1 MSTLKYDD
9 RKQVT
14 SVPEHQTIEWKES
27 WHDEFLEWICGYAN
41 AYGGTL
47 YIGKNDNGD
56 VVGLSDKD
64 RKKLLEVIPNK
75 ITDTMGIVADVNLLY
90 EDELQ
95 YIEIVVDKY
104 PSLISYHGKYFYRSG
119 STMRTITGKELDRA
133 ILRSQ
138 GRTWDGMPIPKLKVE
153 DLKSEAIELFK
164 EKAVRRGRLTL
175 EETRVED
182 SILLDNLHLIDED
195 GYLIRAAMLAF
206 YKDPEKWVTGA
217 YVKIGYFAQSD
228 ADLKYQDEVH
238 GSLIEQVDRTVDLVY
253 TKYMK
258 ALISYEGIQR
268 IEQFMFHPDAFR
280 EILLNAIVHKDYS
293 SCNPIQISVYEDK
306 IYIWNDGEM
315 PEGLDSTDKLFM
327 KHSSKPYNPKLANVF
342 FMSGMIEAWGRGFEK
357 IKEACAKYDGP
368 LPEYNISA
376 SGIMVLCKACDKYLK
391 LLSGEENNSLISDER
406 IMSELMNGKM
416 KEPVQQ
422 IFEYLKNHDTI
433 TTTIGKKITGKS
445 EAQVR
450 RYLRAL
456 TDCGVIKS
464 KKTTKGNMY
473 TRL

>member
-1 MSTLKYDD
+1 M
-9 RKQVT
+9 
-14 SVPEHQTIEWKES
+14 PEHQTIEWKES

-64 RKKLLEVIPNK
+64 RKKLLEAIPNK
-75 ITDTMGIVADVNLLY
+75 ITDTMGIVVDVNLLY
-90 EDELQ
+90 ENELQ
-95 YIEIVVDKY
+95 YIEIIVDKY

-119 STMRTITGKELDRA
+119 STMRTITGKELDKA
-133 ILRSQ
+133 LLKAQ
-138 GRTWDGMPIPKLKVE
+138 GRTWDGMPVPKLKIE
-153 DLKSEAIELFK
+153 DLRTEAIELFK
-164 EKAVRRGRLTL
+164 EKAVRRSRLTP
-175 EETRVED
+175 EEARVED
-182 SILLDNLHLIDED
+182 SILLDNLHLVDED

-238 GSLIEQVDRTVDLVY
+238 GSLIEQVDKTVDLVY

-258 ALISYEGIQR
+258 ALITYEGIQR

-315 PEGLDSTDKLFM
+315 PEGLDSADKLFK

-357 IKEACAKYDGP
+357 IKEACAKYNAP

-391 LLSGEENNSLISDER
+391 LLFGEENNSLISDER
-406 IMSELMNGKM
+406 IMSELMSGKM
-416 KEPVQQ
+416 K
-422 IFEYLKNHDTI
+422 
-433 TTTIGKKITGKS
+433 
-445 EAQVR
+445 
-450 RYLRAL
+450 
-456 TDCGVIKS
+456 
-464 KKTTKGNMY
+464 
-473 TRL
+473 